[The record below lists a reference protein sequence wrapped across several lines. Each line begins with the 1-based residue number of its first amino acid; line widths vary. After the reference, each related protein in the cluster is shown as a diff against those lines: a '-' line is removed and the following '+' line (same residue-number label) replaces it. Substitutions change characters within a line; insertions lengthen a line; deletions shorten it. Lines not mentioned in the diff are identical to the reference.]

1 MIISESY
8 KDGKFI
14 RHYSD
19 QGLMIRKVGT
29 NEIYV
34 EAVDLLDKG
43 YQYKETDISI
53 EPELEED

>member
-1 MIISESY
+1 MVISESY

-19 QGLMIRKVGT
+19 QDLMIRKVGT

-34 EAVDLLDKG
+34 EAVDLPDKG
-43 YQYKETDISI
+43 YQYEETDISI
-53 EPELEED
+53 EPKLEED